1 MKRLIIIVLLVT
13 LISINLLGC
22 NSSERTELRGQ
33 NAQNLRREKQKGV
46 GMPDPSA
53 DSRGF
58 LGPVT
63 QANQRTGP
71 RKKHPETAPFS

>member
-13 LISINLLGC
+13 LIGINLLGC
-22 NSSERTELRGQ
+22 NSSERTKLIGE
-33 NAQNLRREKQKGV
+33 NVPSVSREKREFV

-71 RKKHPETAPFS
+71 RKKHPETAPFL